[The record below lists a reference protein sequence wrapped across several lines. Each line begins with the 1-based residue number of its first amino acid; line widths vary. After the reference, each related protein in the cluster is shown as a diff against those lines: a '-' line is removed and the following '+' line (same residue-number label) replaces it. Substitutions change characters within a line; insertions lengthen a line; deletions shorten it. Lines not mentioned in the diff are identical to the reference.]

1 MWCTC
6 SGWTSASISR
16 VQRSHLS
23 PHPQAP
29 IHTHTITAVIAL
41 TVYTCTSF
49 FAPKLLASMEA
60 AERGSRRA
68 ADRGSD
74 AAEIE
79 RGSCRGSVV
88 GGAAEVPFEL
98 LPPFPFLAEVAS
110 TDCGKTNAGTP
121 AYYKHPREG
130 ARTN

>member
-1 MWCTC
+1 
-6 SGWTSASISR
+6 
-16 VQRSHLS
+16 
-23 PHPQAP
+23 
-29 IHTHTITAVIAL
+29 
-41 TVYTCTSF
+41 
-49 FAPKLLASMEA
+49 MEA

-88 GGAAEVPFEL
+88 GGAAEVPFDP

-110 TDCGKTNAGTP
+110 TDCGKNKCRYSSTLRASSRGC
-121 AYYKHPREG
+121 ED
-130 ARTN
+130 